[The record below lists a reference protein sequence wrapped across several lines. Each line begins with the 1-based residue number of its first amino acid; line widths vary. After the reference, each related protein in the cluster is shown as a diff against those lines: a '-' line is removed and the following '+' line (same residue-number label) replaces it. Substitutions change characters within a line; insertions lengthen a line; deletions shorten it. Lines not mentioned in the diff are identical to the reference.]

1 MTNQL
6 QFGTQIRYV
15 CTKSFCHSCK
25 GFQPQ
30 EMSVCQLLWR
40 GCFIKLNL
48 GMELL
53 FTKYKRVIISLGLSL
68 LFLISA
74 EVCMSYNFSF
84 TGLLFIIISG
94 SILGYLLLFWILN
107 KNKHHPFSYT
117 WTTYELRVIP
127 LLSGGLCISGIIE
140 SHPNHP
146 DFRAAFA
153 LLLVYVIL
161 FVIVLIT
168 NYYRQKKGISALSKS
183 FLNKLIFWSLAIGVG
198 RIIILI
204 EEYGDSDALIIIAF
218 FYFPL
223 LIILIARWIFKQT
236 RAILT
241 LKNEKAKT
249 ELLHL
254 KSQVNPHFFF
264 NMLNNLYGLVGT
276 DAKKAQDLI
285 LKLSDMM
292 RYSIYEGE
300 KELVSLEEEM
310 EYLKNYIELHKMR
323 YRKEID
329 IQFKNDISENY
340 KVMPLLFI
348 ILLENAFK
356 HGVENLRENAYVHIN
371 MTTENNEICFDIENN
386 FDATQDNE
394 QVGIGLK
401 NLKRR
406 LELVYPKNHTLSFSK
421 TKDIYKAQLIITGL

>member
-1 MTNQL
+1 
-6 QFGTQIRYV
+6 
-15 CTKSFCHSCK
+15 
-25 GFQPQ
+25 
-30 EMSVCQLLWR
+30 
-40 GCFIKLNL
+40 
-48 GMELL
+48 MEIF
-53 FTKYKRVIISLGLSL
+53 FTSYKRVFISLGLS
-68 LFLISA
+68 
-74 EVCMSYNFSF
+74 V
-84 TGLLFIIISG
+84 
-94 SILGYLLLFWILN
+94 LFWISGEICS
-107 KNKHHPFSYT
+107 H
-117 WTTYELRVIP
+117 YELYFTSILFILTSISLPLYLLIFRILNRKKNQAFSQGLTKWEWRVIP
-127 LLSGGLCISGIIE
+127 VLSAIFCLLGITE
-140 SHPNHP
+140 SYPERP
-146 DFRAAFA
+146 DFTAVFSLF
-153 LLLVYVIL
+153 LLYTIL
-161 FVIVLIT
+161 FIAVLIR
-168 NYYRQKKGISALSKS
+168 NYYLQKKGKPSLSKS
-183 FLNKLIFWSLAIGVG
+183 LINKLIFWLFAIGVG

-204 EEYGDSDALIIIAF
+204 EEYGDTDALAIIAI

-223 LIILIARWIFKQT
+223 LIILILRWVFKQT

-300 KELVSLEEEM
+300 KDLVTLEEEV

-323 YRKEID
+323 YRKTID
-329 IQFKNDISENY
+329 IKFTNDISENH

-356 HGVENLRENAYVHIN
+356 HGVENLRKDAFVYVHISTQGDN
-371 MTTENNEICFDIENN
+371 IQFTVENN
-386 FDATQDNE
+386 FDPSE
-394 QVGIGLK
+394 VPEKSGIGLK

-406 LELVYPKNHTLSFSK
+406 LELGYLNKHSLSFTS
-421 TKDIYKAQLIITGL
+421 TNEIYKAELTISKL

>member
-1 MTNQL
+1 
-6 QFGTQIRYV
+6 
-15 CTKSFCHSCK
+15 
-25 GFQPQ
+25 
-30 EMSVCQLLWR
+30 
-40 GCFIKLNL
+40 
-48 GMELL
+48 MELF
-53 FTKYKRVIISLGLSL
+53 FTRYKRVFVTLGLSV
-68 LFLISA
+68 LFWISG
-74 EVCMSYNFSF
+74 EICSHYELYF
-84 TGLLFIIISG
+84 TSILFIVTSISFPV
-94 SILGYLLLFWILN
+94 YLLLFWILN
-107 KNKHHPFSYT
+107 RKKNQIFSQVLT
-117 WTTYELRVIP
+117 NWELRTIP
-127 LLSGGLCISGIIE
+127 VLSTVFCLLGIIE
-140 SHPNHP
+140 SYPERP
-146 DFRAAFA
+146 DFTAVFS
-153 LLLVYVIL
+153 LFLVYTFL
-161 FVIVLIT
+161 FIAVLIT
-168 NYYRQKKGISALSKS
+168 NYYRQKKGAPLLSKS
-183 FLNKLIFWSLAIGVG
+183 FTNKLIFWSFAIGIG

-204 EEYGDSDALIIIAF
+204 DEYGDTDALAFIAI

-223 LIILIARWIFKQT
+223 LIILILRWVFKQT

-249 ELLHL
+249 ELQHL

-264 NMLNNLYGLVGT
+264 NTLNNLYGLVGT

-300 KELVSLEEEM
+300 KDTVSLEEEV

-329 IQFKNDISENY
+329 IKFINDISENH

-371 MTTENNEICFDIENN
+371 LKSENNQIFFDIENN
-386 FDATQDNE
+386 FDPTIE
-394 QVGIGLK
+394 TEHKGIGLN

-406 LELVYPKNHTLSFSK
+406 LELVYPKKHTLSFTK
-421 TKDIYKAQLIITGL
+421 TADVYKAQLNINIL